1 MIGIPKEVVLKDLHE
16 VLAKA
21 MEETGDFDAEKYCF
35 VFSQSLYR
43 TLELWISSKHIQ
55 DCYEKDI
62 IFGGVK
68 IEIQKNTQYF
78 YLEYSNSNFLPTAA
92 EIEKISNI
100 VGNIADEKNIK
111 KIPLMVKTF
120 APTET
125 IKKYIQEAW
134 IEYKN

>member
-1 MIGIPKEVVLKDLHE
+1 MIGIPKEVVLNDLHE

-35 VFSQSLYR
+35 VFTQSLYR
-43 TLELWISSKHIQ
+43 TLELWISSKNIQ

-68 IEIQKNTQYF
+68 IEIRNNTQYF

-92 EIEKISNI
+92 EI
-100 VGNIADEKNIK
+100 K
-111 KIPLMVKTF
+111 KIRFMVKTF

-125 IKKYIQEAW
+125 IKKYIQEA
-134 IEYKN
+134 